1 MAEAIDIRITYWLLL
16 DINML
21 VAVSVGMQSDH
32 QLEVIV
38 KEVTYLADTRFP
50 GSSEDFD
57 FLLGGSTLDE

>member
-1 MAEAIDIRITYWLLL
+1 MAEAIDIRITYWLL

-21 VAVSVGMQSDH
+21 VAVSIGVQSDH

-38 KEVTYLADTRFP
+38 KEVTYLADTCFP